1 MRDIGVDPE
10 VISDAVWLACRAP
23 SLYNSQ
29 PWRWVVDKAG
39 VELFAD
45 RDRAPAR
52 TDTSGREVLIGCGAV
67 LDHFRVAM
75 TVAGWMTYV
84 ERFPNPNNLDHV
96 ATIGCDPMDFV
107 TDGHRQRADA
117 ILRRRTDRLP
127 FAPPP
132 QWDAVFEQ
140 FTADEGRDVRI
151 DAIPREAHRQLAA
164 ASGLTV
170 SARLY
175 DSSYH
180 AELLGWTTDI
190 GVTEGVPASS
200 LLTAAESERVDIGR
214 RFPNVRHDD
223 RRAEIG
229 EDQAEVVVLSTYDDT
244 RHSMLR
250 CGEVLSAVLLDATMA
265 GLATC
270 PLTHITEVPASR
282 EILAKLIGH
291 RGHPQVLVRIGVA
304 PGTEDVEPPTPR
316 RPLDDVLEYR
326 V

>member
-29 PWRWVVDKAG
+29 PWRWVVDAAG
-39 VELFAD
+39 IELFAD
-45 RDRAPAR
+45 PDRAPER
-52 TDTSGREVLIGCGAV
+52 TDTSGREVLIACGAV

-75 TVAGWMTYV
+75 AVAGWMTYV
-84 ERFPNPNNLDHV
+84 ETFPNPNNLDHV
-96 ATIGCDPMDFV
+96 ATIGCAPMDFV

-127 FAPPP
+127 FAAPPR
-132 QWDAVFEQ
+132 WDAVLEQ
-140 FTADEGRDVRI
+140 FAEDQGRDVRI
-151 DAIPREAHRQLAA
+151 DALPRAVHARLAD
-164 ASGLTV
+164 ASALTV

-180 AELLGWTTDI
+180 AELLGWTADVAVADGI
-190 GVTEGVPASS
+190 PASS
-200 LLTAAESERVDIGR
+200 LLTAGENDRVDIGR
-214 RFPNVRHDD
+214 RFPTVQHDD
-223 RRAEIG
+223 RRTEIAE
-229 EDQAEVVVLSTYDDT
+229 DRAEVVVLSTYDDT
-244 RHSMLR
+244 CHSVLR

-282 EILAKLIGH
+282 EILAELIGN
-291 RGHPQVLVRIGVA
+291 RGRPQVVVRVGVA
-304 PGTEDVEPPTPR
+304 PAGDEPDPPTPR
-316 RPLDDVLEYR
+316 RPLADVLEFA

>member
-29 PWRWVVDKAG
+29 PWRWVVDAAG
-39 VELFAD
+39 IELFAD
-45 RDRAPAR
+45 PDRAPAR
-52 TDTSGREVLIGCGAV
+52 TDTSGREVLIACGAV

-75 TVAGWMTYV
+75 AVAGWMTYV
-84 ERFPNPNNLDHV
+84 ESFPNPNNLDHV

-117 ILRRRTDRLP
+117 ILRRHTDRLP
-127 FAPPP
+127 FAAPP
-132 QWDAVFEQ
+132 QWDAVLGRLAE
-140 FTADEGRDVRI
+140 DEGRDVRI
-151 DAIPREAHRQLAA
+151 DAISREARRHLAD
-164 ASGLTV
+164 ASALTV

-180 AELLGWTTDI
+180 AELLGWTSD
-190 GVTEGVPASS
+190 VAVAEGIPASS
-200 LLTAAESERVDIGR
+200 LLTAGESERVDIGR
-214 RFPNVRHDD
+214 RFPTVRHDD
-223 RRAEIG
+223 RRAELA
-229 EDQAEVVVLSTYDDT
+229 EDHAEVVVLSTYDDN
-244 RHSMLR
+244 RHSVLR

-270 PLTHITEVPASR
+270 PLTHLTEVPASR
-282 EILAKLIGH
+282 EILAELIGH
-291 RGHPQVLVRIGVA
+291 RGHPQVVVRVGVA
-304 PGTEDVEPPTPR
+304 PGHDDVEPPTPR
-316 RPLDDVLEYR
+316 RRLDDVLEFA

>member
-29 PWRWVVDKAG
+29 PWRWVVDAAG

-45 RDRAPAR
+45 PGRAPAR
-52 TDTSGREVLIGCGAV
+52 TDTSGREVLIACGAV

-75 TVAGWMTYV
+75 AVAGWMTYV
-84 ERFPNPNNLDHV
+84 ETFPNPNNLDHV
-96 ATIGCDPMDFV
+96 ATIGCASMDFV

-127 FAPPP
+127 FAAPPR
-132 QWDAVFEQ
+132 WDAVLAQ
-140 FTADEGRDVRI
+140 FAEDEGRDVRI
-151 DAIPREAHRQLAA
+151 DALPRAVHDRLAD
-164 ASGLTV
+164 ASALTV

-180 AELLGWTTDI
+180 AELLGWTAD
-190 GVTEGVPASS
+190 VAVAEGIPASS
-200 LLTAAESERVDIGR
+200 LLTAGESERVDIGR
-214 RFPNVRHDD
+214 RFPTVRHDD
-223 RRAEIG
+223 RRTEIAE
-229 EDQAEVVVLSTYDDT
+229 DRAEVVVLSTYDDT
-244 RHSMLR
+244 GHSVLR

-282 EILAKLIGH
+282 EILADLIGN
-291 RGHPQVLVRIGVA
+291 RGRPQVVVRVGVA
-304 PGTEDVEPPTPR
+304 SGGDEPEPPTPR
-316 RPLDDVLEYR
+316 RPLADVLEFA

>member
-10 VISDAVWLACRAP
+10 VISDAIWLACRAP

-29 PWRWVVDKAG
+29 PWHWVVDAAG
-39 VELFAD
+39 IELFAEPE
-45 RDRAPAR
+45 RAPAR
-52 TDTSGREVLIGCGAV
+52 TDTSGREVLIACGAV

-75 TVAGWMTYV
+75 AVAGWMTYV
-84 ERFPNPNNLDHV
+84 ETFPNPNNLDHV

-117 ILRRRTDRLP
+117 ILRRRADRLP
-127 FAPPP
+127 FAAPP
-132 QWDAVFEQ
+132 QWDAVVERFAEDQ
-140 FTADEGRDVRI
+140 TRDVRI
-151 DAIPREAHRQLAA
+151 DAIPRQAHRQLAD
-164 ASGLTV
+164 ASAMTV

-180 AELLGWTTDI
+180 AELLGWTTD
-190 GVTEGVPASS
+190 VAVAEGIPASS

-214 RFPNVRHDD
+214 RFPTVRHED
-223 RRAEIG
+223 RRGEIAE
-229 EDQAEVVVLSTYDDT
+229 DRAEVVLLSTYDDT
-244 RHSMLR
+244 RHSVLR

-282 EILAKLIGH
+282 EILAELIGH
-291 RGHPQVLVRIGVA
+291 RGHPQVLVRVGVA
-304 PGTEDVEPPTPR
+304 PGADDIEPPTPR
-316 RPLDDVLEYR
+316 RPLADVLEFR

>member
-29 PWRWVVDKAG
+29 PWRWVVDPTG
-39 VELFAD
+39 IELLAD
-45 RDRAPAR
+45 PGRAPSR
-52 TDTSGREVLIGCGAV
+52 TDTSGREVLIACGAV

-84 ERFPNPNNLDHV
+84 ETFPNPNNLDHV

-117 ILRRRTDRLP
+117 ILRRHTDRLP
-127 FAPPP
+127 FAAPP
-132 QWDAVFEQ
+132 QWDEMLAHFA
-140 FTADEGRDVRI
+140 ADEGRDVRI
-151 DAIPREAHRQLAA
+151 DALPREAHRQLAD
-164 ASGLTV
+164 ASALTV
-170 SARLY
+170 TARLY

-180 AELLGWTTDI
+180 AELLGWTAD
-190 GVTEGVPASS
+190 VAVAEGIPASS

-214 RFPNVRHDD
+214 RFPSVRHDD
-223 RRAEIG
+223 RRTEIAE
-229 EDQAEVVVLSTYDDT
+229 DRAEVVVLSTYDDT

-282 EILAKLIGH
+282 EILAELIGH
-291 RGHPQVLVRIGVA
+291 RGRPQVVVRIGVA
-304 PGTEDVEPPTPR
+304 PGTDDLDPPTPR
-316 RPLDDVLEYR
+316 RPLDDVLEFT